1 MIVALTRTV
10 ILYIFVIIAVRLMG
24 KRQIGQLQPSEL
36 VITLL
41 MSEIAALPIEDADVP
56 LIGPLICAV
65 LLVSF
70 EILFSYMSLKSS
82 FFRRMTQGNLMYI
95 IKEGKV
101 DIKQMKRLR
110 FTVEDLMEAL
120 RQKDIFDLKDV
131 DYAIVETNGSLSVL
145 QKADKRTVCP
155 EDLKIK
161 ADNEG
166 IPCVV
171 ISDGRIVETN
181 FQFCNMNK
189 RKLENI
195 MLIEKKKINDIMIM
209 TYDKAGNYFI
219 VEKEAGK

>member
-1 MIVALTRTV
+1 M
-10 ILYIFVIIAVRLMG
+10 F
-24 KRQIGQLQPSEL
+24 
-36 VITLL
+36 
-41 MSEIAALPIEDADVP
+41 
-56 LIGPLICAV
+56 
-65 LLVSF
+65 
-70 EILFSYMSLKSS
+70 
-82 FFRRMTQGNLMYI
+82 I